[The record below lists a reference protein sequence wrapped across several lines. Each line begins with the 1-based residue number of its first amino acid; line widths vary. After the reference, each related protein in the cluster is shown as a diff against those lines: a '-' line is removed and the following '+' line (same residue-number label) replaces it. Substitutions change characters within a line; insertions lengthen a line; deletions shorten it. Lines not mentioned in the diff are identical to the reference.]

1 MKRGLAEYLLMDSA
15 AEALKKRLVS
25 RHTTGSKAMKRFRSN
40 AEGIFQLGGVEGLEL
55 WLEARVNSGIGSE
68 DEMEEISKIHKK
80 IATGISGA
88 KTRLIR
94 EWKADE
100 ERKKYEMTWVELLNR
115 RDLNQRAAE
124 FKSSVDPRQAI
135 LKRLKAAGV
144 VA

>member
-1 MKRGLAEYLLMDSA
+1 MDSA
-15 AEALKKRLVS
+15 AEALKKYLVS

-40 AEGIFQLGGVEGLEL
+40 AEGIFRLGGLEGLEL

-68 DEMEEISKIHKK
+68 DEMEAIAKIHKK

-88 KTRLIR
+88 KARLIR

-115 RDLNQRAAE
+115 RDLHQRAAE
-124 FKSSVDPRQAI
+124 LKFSPDPREAI
-135 LKRLKAAGV
+135 LKRLQAAGV